1 LSEIEKR
8 EGPHELRLELPAAHS
23 AGRLARQMLRQ
34 FAKREGVPEAAIA
47 QLEFVAGELIDNAV
61 DHGGGESAREEAEVE
76 NRAKVRLVLTL
87 SEQRWT
93 LRVGD
98 EGGGSVEAMRAR
110 LDSEE
115 EAPDLQDERGRGF
128 FLLRSMVERLAVEKS
143 RDGRGLE
150 FEASATWTDPS

>member
-98 EGGGSVEAMRAR
+98 EGGGSVEAMRAIAGKR
-110 LDSEE
+110 
-115 EAPDLQDERGRGF
+115 
-128 FLLRSMVERLAVEKS
+128 
-143 RDGRGLE
+143 
-150 FEASATWTDPS
+150 